1 MTTVSEWWMWPGF
14 FAFVLAMLFIDLFL
28 FNGRKIHHVSTK
40 EALSWTIVWVTL
52 ALIFNLLFWW
62 YLLQITTPAA
72 AHEKALEFTTGYL
85 IEKSLSVDNIFVIL
99 MIFNYFS
106 IPVEYQRRVL
116 IYGVLGAI
124 VMRLILILLGIWI
137 INQFHWVLYLF
148 GLLMLVTGVKMFFFA
163 NEAPDLEKNPVYSL
177 MNRYFRITDA
187 LRGERFFVIQNKLLY
202 VTPLFL
208 VLVLVEVSDL
218 IFAVDSIPAIFAITN
233 DPFIVFTSNIFAI
246 LGLRALYFLL
256 VNMHNRFHLLKYGLA
271 VILIFIGLKMLAA
284 HWFKIPIFIT
294 LGIVAITLLFSVIFS
309 IYHTRLSEKKKGKG
323 FK

>member
-1 MTTVSEWWMWPGF
+1 MTTVSEWWMWPAF
-14 FAFVLAMLFIDLFL
+14 FAFVLVMIFIDLFL
-28 FNGRKIHHVSTK
+28 FNGRKVHRVSTR
-40 EALSWTIVWVTL
+40 EALSWTIVWVCL

-62 YLLQITTPAA
+62 YLLHVTTPEA
-72 AHEKALEFTTGYL
+72 AHVKALEFTTGYL
-85 IEKSLSVDNIFVIL
+85 IEKSLSIDNIFVIL
-99 MIFNYFS
+99 MIFQYFS

-124 VMRLILILLGIWI
+124 VMRLILILLGIWV

-148 GLLMLVTGVKMFFFA
+148 GVLLLVTGVKMFFVED
-163 NEAPDLEKNPVYSL
+163 EAPDLEKNLVYRM
-177 MNRYFRITDA
+177 MNNHLHVTKTLHA
-187 LRGERFFVIQNKLLY
+187 EHFFVLKDKIRY
-202 VTPLFL
+202 ATPLFL

-271 VILIFIGLKMLAA
+271 LILILIGIKMLIA
-284 HWFKIPIFIT
+284 HWFKIPIFLT
-294 LGIVAITLLFSVIFS
+294 LGTVAIILFLSVMLSMYHSHLLD
-309 IYHTRLSEKKKGKG
+309 KKAKK
-323 FK
+323 